1 MARFAGSSNQS
12 APARRVGDWMHRL
25 RDRLRPQAYVDY
37 MDIPEGPQSP
47 YRARLTLLPEQ
58 GPSGEDVQSRE
69 VVRGEMKVVYEIRC
83 ACGKRWFNPRLE
95 RIQLCPRC
103 DRAVLLQDSE

>member
-1 MARFAGSSNQS
+1 
-12 APARRVGDWMHRL
+12 MHRL

-37 MDIPEGPQSP
+37 VDIPDEPESP
-47 YRARLTLLPEQ
+47 YQARLTLLPEQ
-58 GPSGEDVQSRE
+58 GKFGDDVQSLD

-95 RIQLCPRC
+95 NIQLCPRC
-103 DRAVLLQDSE
+103 DRAVLLRDPD